1 MVAQERINVRET
13 VRRKNNCKSNFFSM
27 YFVRT
32 NKEIHFSFK
41 NREKQRTQALTS
53 IRVDKSVN
61 LTIAF
66 NSLEP
71 TSFGFH

>member
-32 NKEIHFSFK
+32 NEEIHFSFK
-41 NREKQRTQALTS
+41 NREKQRTQALLLLAL
-53 IRVDKSVN
+53 IKV
-61 LTIAF
+61 
-66 NSLEP
+66 
-71 TSFGFH
+71 

>member
-1 MVAQERINVRET
+1 
-13 VRRKNNCKSNFFSM
+13 M

-32 NKEIHFSFK
+32 NEEIHFSFK